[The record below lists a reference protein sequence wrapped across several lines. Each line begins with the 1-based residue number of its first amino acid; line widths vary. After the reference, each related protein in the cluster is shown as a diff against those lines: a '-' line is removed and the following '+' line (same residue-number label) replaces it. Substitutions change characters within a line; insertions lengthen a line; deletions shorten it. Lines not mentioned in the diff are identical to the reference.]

1 MISAD
6 ASAVGSWIDVGPADD
21 VPRGEHRVYAIDERY
36 VAVYN
41 VGGELYAIEDLC
53 THDGNPLA
61 DGLLEGLE
69 VICPRHG
76 ARFCLRT
83 GAALCPPAYE
93 AVATFA
99 VAVRKARLCIGVG
112 RA

>member
-1 MISAD
+1 M
-6 ASAVGSWIDVGPADD
+6 ASSGAAPAAWVEVAAAGD
-21 VPRGEHRVYAIDERY
+21 VPPGAHRVFEVEARF

-41 VGGELYAIEDLC
+41 IGGELYAIEDLC

-61 DGLLEGLE
+61 DGPVEDHE

-83 GAALCPPAYE
+83 GAALSPPAYE
-93 AVATFA
+93 PVATFP
-99 VAVRKARLCIGVG
+99 VAVRAGRICIGV
-112 RA
+112 R

>member
-1 MISAD
+1 MDPGPAPT
-6 ASAVGSWIDVGPADD
+6 ATWIDVAPADD
-21 VPRGEHRVYAIDERY
+21 VPRGEHRVYEVDGRF

-41 VGGELYAIEDLC
+41 VQDQLYAIEDLC

-61 DGLLEGLE
+61 EGPVEGLE

-83 GAALCPPAYE
+83 GAALSPPAYE
-93 AVATFA
+93 PVATFPVG
-99 VAVRKARLCIGVG
+99 VADGRIRIG

>member
-1 MISAD
+1 MASSD
-6 ASAVGSWIDVGPADD
+6 AAPAAWIEVGAEGD
-21 VPRGEHRVYAIDERY
+21 VPPGAHRVFEVDGRF

-41 VGGELYAIEDLC
+41 IGGELYAIEDLC

-61 DGLLEGLE
+61 DGPVEGHE

-83 GAALCPPAYE
+83 GAALSPPAYE
-93 AVATFA
+93 PVATFA
-99 VAVRKARLCIGVG
+99 VAVRAGRLCIGVG
-112 RA
+112 

>member
-1 MISAD
+1 VSAPAAQD
-6 ASAVGSWIDVGPADD
+6 VDWFDVAPAADVGP
-21 VPRGEHRVYAIDERY
+21 GGHRVYEVDGRF
-36 VAVYN
+36 VAVYD
-41 VGGELYAIEDLC
+41 VGGDLYAIEDLC

-61 DGLLEGLE
+61 DGPVEGLE

-76 ARFCLRT
+76 ARFCLKT

-99 VAVRKARLCIGVG
+99 VERRDGRLRIGL
-112 RA
+112 R

>member
-1 MISAD
+1 MTGTDD
-6 ASAVGSWIDVGPADD
+6 AWVDVAPGAD
-21 VPRGEHRVYAIDERY
+21 VPRGEHRVYEVAGRF

-41 VGGELYAIEDLC
+41 IGDELYAIEDVC

-61 DGLLEGLE
+61 DGPVEDHT

-83 GAALCPPAYE
+83 GAALSPPAYE
-93 AVATFA
+93 PVPTFP
-99 VAVRKARLCIGVG
+99 VEVRDGRIRIGV
-112 RA
+112 A